1 MVEASS
7 DDKIRIAII
16 NPDKCKPKKCQQECS
31 KKCPVNKVGKLCIEV
46 MPTSTI
52 CFISET
58 LCIGCGQCVKR
69 CPFDAIRIIN
79 LPKGLASQTT
89 HRYGSNAFKLHR
101 LPTPRPGQVLG
112 LVGQNGIGKST
123 ALRILGGNM
132 RPNLGEFESPP
143 DWKTVLKYF
152 RGSELQ

>member
-1 MVEASS
+1 MVESS

-46 MPTSTI
+46 SATSTI

-79 LPKGLASQTT
+79 LPKGLVSQTT

-101 LPTPRPGQVLG
+101 LPTPRPG
-112 LVGQNGIGKST
+112 
-123 ALRILGGNM
+123 
-132 RPNLGEFESPP
+132 
-143 DWKTVLKYF
+143 
-152 RGSELQ
+152 